1 MTWILSWLKVL
12 GPAAV
17 LYRWLGQGHAAEDE
31 DDHDAAAE
39 RAYRQGLALA
49 PDDLGLLVCYLEL
62 CLRADAFDHPG
73 RAGRVAPLRARIDEL
88 APAGSAERQR
98 ADDAL
103 GWANRGYW
111 DDLAAAA
118 GSGEL
123 WQAEAAEL
131 SERVTGALRGGST
144 GTGPATATAT
154 VSGEDVRQAELAA
167 ALELLTGRANAPL
180 RFLLA
185 HRTAAYVLTCLAA
198 LGVNQ
203 LLVSTGVVTFSPW
216 GWLLWLPLLAAEGKL
231 RAARRLARERVVA
244 RIEERHAREAKTQ
257 AEAESLKG

>member
-1 MTWILSWLKVL
+1 M
-12 GPAAV
+12 